1 MLRWKLLGVDVVQDS
16 CVLEL
21 HQSFGSD
28 YRTLAACHLRL
39 HDVLERSNGRL
50 HGTVS
55 LTGQW
60 SSNELRECG
69 CCRGLGTELIL
80 LSDVNPLMHQSC

>member
-1 MLRWKLLGVDVVQDS
+1 VINGVVVMQDS

-28 YRTLAACHLRL
+28 YRTLAACHLKL
-39 HDVLERSNGRL
+39 HNVLERSNGRL

-55 LTGQW
+55 LTGQ
-60 SSNELRECG
+60 
-69 CCRGLGTELIL
+69 
-80 LSDVNPLMHQSC
+80 